1 MCCIHATFALF
12 YCLLF
17 NLNLNSYEFEFKL
30 NVFESF
36 QKWKSLPFSPLVFSP
51 VGPSLLFLFSF
62 SLHSRGPEN
71 HPAPAQNFP
80 QPGPVGTPSP
90 APADK
95 RAPPIRP
102 VPFLRFKRDSSS
114 GSPGRARPAAPCRD
128 PHAKMPR
135 PSPSPSPYISAA
147 LPP

>member
-1 MCCIHATFALF
+1 MHSCLICIV

-17 NLNLNSYEFEFKL
+17 NLSLNSYEFEFKL

-36 QKWKSLPFSPLVFSP
+36 QKKKWKSLPSSPLFFSLA
-51 VGPSLLFLFSF
+51 GPSLLFLFSF
-62 SLHSRGPEN
+62 SLLSRGPEN

-135 PSPSPSPYISAA
+135 PSPYISAA

>member
-1 MCCIHATFALF
+1 MFSKLNKVVLLCCIHATFALF
-12 YCLLF
+12 YCLLL

-36 QKWKSLPFSPLVFSP
+36 QKWKSLPFSPLLFSP
-51 VGPSLLFLFSF
+51 AGPSLL
-62 SLHSRGPEN
+62 SRGPEN
-71 HPAPAQNFP
+71 HPAPAQDIP

-90 APADK
+90 APADR
-95 RAPPIRP
+95 RAPPVEP
-102 VPFLRFKRDSSS
+102 VLFLRLKRDSSS

-135 PSPSPSPYISAA
+135 PSPYISAA